1 MTTLKTKQALPAD
14 GQLASA
20 SDDGAAHARHT
31 PLVPSAGAR
40 RVWLTL
46 LGWGIALIIFFPILW
61 MVLTGFK
68 TEAEA
73 IADPSLIFTPT
84 LESYIAVQARAD
96 YFKFAL
102 NSVVVA
108 FGSTLLALAIAIP
121 SAYAMAFLPT
131 KRTKGTLLW
140 MLSTK
145 MLPPVGVLV
154 PIYLIFRDFGLL
166 DTRTGL
172 IIVYTLMNLPIVV
185 WMLYTFFKDLP
196 RDILEAGRMD
206 GANTFQEVLY
216 LLLPLTLPGIASTGL
231 LSVILSWNEAFW
243 SLNLTSSSA
252 APLTAYIA
260 SFSSPEGLFW
270 AKLSAAST
278 MAIAP
283 ILVFGWLTQKQMVRG
298 LTFGAVK

>member
-1 MTTLKTKQALPAD
+1 MTTSRTKQPGARTAAVPLTNRPS
-14 GQLASA
+14 LLTSASA
-20 SDDGAAHARHT
+20 RKLA
-31 PLVPSAGAR
+31 
-40 RVWLTL
+40 LTVF
-46 LGWGIALIIFFPILW
+46 GWTVACVIFFPIFW
-61 MVLTGFK
+61 MVMTGFK
-68 TEAEA
+68 TEAA
-73 IADPSLIFTPT
+73 AVADPSLVFSPT
-84 LESYIAVQARAD
+84 LESYAEVQSRAE
-96 YFKFAL
+96 YLKFAM
-102 NSVVVA
+102 NSVVVS
-108 FGSTLLALAIAIP
+108 FGSTLLALLIAIP
-121 SAYAMAFLPT
+121 AAYSMAFLPT

-154 PIYLIFRDFGLL
+154 PIYLLFRDVGLL

-172 IIVYTLMNLPIVV
+172 VIVYTLMNLPIVV
-185 WMLYTFFKDLP
+185 WMLYTFFKDMP

-206 GANTFQEVLY
+206 GASTLQEVLY

-231 LSVILSWNEAFW
+231 LAVILSWNEAFW
-243 SLNLTSSSA
+243 SLNLTSSQA

-283 ILVFGWLTQKQMVRG
+283 ILVFGWMTQKQMVRG